1 MKRNNGTILF
11 VMGLVIVALGV
22 YLTQYD
28 TIMGVLA
35 AGVGLFTVINSLNV
49 RKGED
54 SPVNQW
60 AKKRHDKELEKLREE
75 EKQKNTGRK

>member
-11 VMGLVIVALGV
+11 VMGLIIVALGV
-22 YLTQYD
+22 LLTQYD
-28 TIMGVLA
+28 SIMGVLA
-35 AGVGLFTVINSLNV
+35 AGVGVFLVINSFNG
-49 RKGED
+49 RDGED